1 MKDFKRGFSAAVRGL
16 RLAFGN
22 ADVRRSYAKIVL
34 SLLTITLTLDA
45 GGIWGLWWA
54 TGWDDTTSGWLV
66 AAFIVARV
74 IGIVGILLVAPLL
87 AIFTMNIVMP
97 LFNEGPFLAGVR
109 AIDPERAQQLMDG
122 PNLSI
127 PHQIK
132 ISILRLLLFLFLSLL
147 AFVVSFIPVV
157 GQVAGPAMGT
167 YFTARALGWELLD
180 PYFAFTNTSYQ
191 SQVEFL
197 GRHHTSVVGFGFPFA
212 LLFAIPIVGPLV
224 FVMAQASAAT
234 LVCEVLEPDEA
245 AGDGPAAVREP
256 APGSLPGVREP

>member
-1 MKDFKRGFSAAVRGL
+1 MKDFKRGFSAALRGL

-22 ADVRRSYAKIVL
+22 ADVRRSYVKIVL
-34 SLLTITLTLDA
+34 ALLTITLAIDG
-45 GGIWGLWWA
+45 GGIWTLWWA
-54 TGWDDTTSGWLV
+54 TGWDDATSGWLV
-66 AAFIVARV
+66 AAFVVARV
-74 IGIVGILLVAPLL
+74 IGIIGILLIAPLL

-109 AIDPERAQQLMDG
+109 AIDPERARQLEESE
-122 PNLSI
+122 NLSI

-132 ISILRLLLFLFLSLL
+132 ISFVRLLLFMFLSLL

-157 GQVAGPAMGT
+157 GQVAGPGMGT

-191 SQVEFL
+191 AQVEFL
-197 GRHHTSVVGFGFPFA
+197 GRHHSTVVGFGLPFA

-224 FVMAQASAAT
+224 FVMAQAAAAT
-234 LVCEVLEPDEA
+234 LVCELLEPDERA
-245 AGDGPAAVREP
+245 LALVEPMPAAP
-256 APGSLPGVREP
+256 A

>member
-1 MKDFKRGFSAAVRGL
+1 MNDLKRGFSAAWRGL
-16 RLAFGN
+16 RLAFETR
-22 ADVRRSYAKIVL
+22 DVRRSYAKIVL
-34 SLLTITLTLDA
+34 ALLVITLSLDG
-45 GGIWGLWWA
+45 GGIWALWSLTDWNDA
-54 TGWDDTTSGWLV
+54 TSGWLV
-66 AAFIVARV
+66 AALVLARVLGIVA
-74 IGIVGILLVAPLL
+74 ILVVAPVL

-109 AIDPERAQQLMDG
+109 AIDPERARQLAQG

-127 PHQIK
+127 PHQIR
-132 ISILRLLLFLFLSLL
+132 ISIIRLLLFVFLGLVSF
-147 AFVVSFIPVV
+147 AVSFIPVV

-180 PYFAFTNTSYQ
+180 PYFAFTNTPYPA
-191 SQVEFL
+191 QVEFL
-197 GRHHTSVVGFGFPFA
+197 GRHHATVIGFGLPFA

-245 AGDGPAAVREP
+245 AAAAAATQPA
-256 APGSLPGVREP
+256 S